1 VVVGAVE
8 ARRPIDPQLISQV
21 AERVRGLAAD
31 YRPPD
36 FAEAPGADAA
46 LFLCAIDHRTG
57 YARAHLVDG
66 KGPYD
71 GSALLWALGCS
82 AERRRPGLLSAASLS
97 GVDAERIEELFWVEE
112 ETIAGAEERARL
124 WRNLAVG
131 LNERYEGSTVAL
143 LSAAQS
149 RLGGPEG
156 LIERLAQ
163 FEAFGDP
170 LAKKAYLFAKI
181 AARRGW
187 LEVVDPESWEVCADN
202 VLMRLALRSGL
213 VQPGPVDAVRAATR
227 EALKRVAG
235 EAGIEPPLLD
245 DLLWEVGR
253 NDANLL
259 GKAGGADLREPP
271 RPEGTHWY

>member
-8 ARRPIDPQLISQV
+8 ARHPIDPQLISQV
-21 AERVRGLAAD
+21 AERVRALAAD
-31 YRPPD
+31 YQAPD
-36 FAEAPGADAA
+36 FAEAPDPDAV

-57 YARAHLVDG
+57 YSHAHLVDG

-71 GSALLWALGCS
+71 GSDVLWALGCS

-97 GVDAERIEELFWVEE
+97 GVDAERVEELFWVEE
-112 ETIAGAEERARL
+112 ETIAGAQERARL
-124 WRNLAVG
+124 WRNLAAG

-143 LSAAQS
+143 LNAAQS
-149 RLGGPEG
+149 RLGGFEG

-253 NDANLL
+253 DDANLL

>member
-8 ARRPIDPQLISQV
+8 AHHPVDPQLISQV
-21 AERVRGLAAD
+21 AERVRGLAVD
-31 YRPPD
+31 YQAPD

-46 LFLCAIDHRTG
+46 LFVCAIDHRTG

-66 KGPYD
+66 KGPYE
-71 GSALLWALGCS
+71 GSDVLWALGCS
-82 AERRRPGLLSAASLS
+82 AERRQPGLLSAASLS
-97 GVDAERIEELFWVEE
+97 AVDPERVEELFRIEG
-112 ETIAGAEERARL
+112 ETIAGAQERARL
-124 WRNLAVG
+124 WRNLAAG
-131 LNERYEGSTVAL
+131 LIDRYEGSTTVL
-143 LSAAQS
+143 LNAAQS
-149 RLGGPEG
+149 RLGGSEG

-170 LAKKAYLFAKI
+170 LAKKAYLFAKV

-187 LEVVDPESWEVCADN
+187 LEVVDPECWEVCADN

-227 EALKRVAG
+227 MALKRVAE

-245 DLLWEVGR
+245 DLLWELGR
-253 NDANLL
+253 HDADLL
-259 GKAGGADLREPP
+259 GKAGGADLHEPP
-271 RPEGTHWY
+271 RPEGTLWY

>member
-1 VVVGAVE
+1 VVVGAVD
-8 ARRPIDPQLISQV
+8 ARHPVDPQLISQV

-31 YRPPD
+31 YQAPD

-57 YARAHLVDG
+57 YTRAHLVDG

-71 GSALLWALGCS
+71 GSDVLWALGCT
-82 AERRRPGLLSAASLS
+82 AERRRPGLLNADSLS
-97 GVDAERIEELFWVEE
+97 AVDPERVEELFRIEG
-112 ETIAGAEERARL
+112 ETVAGAQGRARL
-124 WRNLAVG
+124 WRNLAAG
-131 LNERYEGSTVAL
+131 LNERYEGSTAVL

-149 RLGGPEG
+149 RLCGSDG

-181 AARRGW
+181 AARRRW
-187 LEVVDPESWEVCADN
+187 FEVVDPECWEVCADN
-202 VLMRLALRSGL
+202 VLMRLALHSGL

-227 EALKRVAG
+227 TALKRVAQK
-235 EAGIEPPLLD
+235 AGIEPPFLD
-245 DLLWEVGR
+245 DLLWELGR
-253 NDANLL
+253 DDADLL
-259 GKAGGADLREPP
+259 GTAGGSDLREPP
-271 RPEGTHWY
+271 RPEGTLWY

>member
-1 VVVGAVE
+1 VVVGAAE
-8 ARRPIDPQLISQV
+8 ARHPLDPQLISQV

-36 FAEAPGADAA
+36 FAEAPGADVA

-66 KGPYD
+66 KGPYE
-71 GSALLWALGCS
+71 GSDVLWALGCT

-97 GVDAERIEELFWVEE
+97 AVDPGRVEELFRIEG
-112 ETIAGAEERARL
+112 ETIAGAQERARL
-124 WRNLAVG
+124 WRNLAAG
-131 LNERYEGSTVAL
+131 LNERYEGSTAVL
-143 LSAAQS
+143 LGAAQS
-149 RLGGPEG
+149 RLGGSEG
-156 LIERLAQ
+156 LIGRLAQ
-163 FEAFGDP
+163 FEAFGDQ

-187 LEVVDPESWEVCADN
+187 LEVVDPECWEVCADN

-213 VQPGPVDAVRAATR
+213 VQPGSVDAVRAATR
-227 EALKRVAG
+227 AALKRVAE

-245 DLLWEVGR
+245 DLLWELGR
-253 NDANLL
+253 SDADLL
-259 GKAGGADLREPP
+259 GTAGGADLREPP
-271 RPEGTHWY
+271 RPEGTLWY

>member
-8 ARRPIDPQLISQV
+8 ARHPIDPQLISQV

-31 YRPPD
+31 YQPPD

-71 GSALLWALGCS
+71 GSDVLWALGCS
-82 AERRRPGLLSAASLS
+82 AERRRPGLLSAASLAA
-97 GVDAERIEELFWVEE
+97 VDTERIEELFWIDG
-112 ETIAGAEERARL
+112 ETVAGAEERARL
-124 WRNLAVG
+124 SRDLAAG
-131 LNERYEGSTVAL
+131 LNGRYEGSADAL
-143 LSAAQS
+143 LAAAQS
-149 RLGGPEG
+149 RLGGSEG

-163 FEAFGDP
+163 SEAFGDP

-202 VLMRLALRSGL
+202 VLMRLVLRSGL

-227 EALKRVAG
+227 EALKRVAA

-253 NDANLL
+253 NDADLL
-259 GKAGGADLREPP
+259 GTAGGADLHEPP
-271 RPEGTHWY
+271 RPEGTLWY

>member
-1 VVVGAVE
+1 M
-8 ARRPIDPQLISQV
+8 
-21 AERVRGLAAD
+21 AAD

-46 LFLCAIDHRTG
+46 LFLCAIDHRTS
-57 YARAHLVDG
+57 YADAHLVDG

-71 GSALLWALGCS
+71 GSDVLWALGCN

-97 GVDAERIEELFWVEE
+97 AVDAERVEELFRIDR
-112 ETIAGAEERARL
+112 ETIAGAQERARL
-124 WRNLAVG
+124 WRNLAAG
-131 LNERYEGSTVAL
+131 LNERYEGSTVVL
-143 LSAAQS
+143 LRAAQS
-149 RLGGPEG
+149 RLGGSEG

-187 LEVVDPESWEVCADN
+187 LEVIDPERWEVCADN

-213 VQPGPVDAVRAATR
+213 VQPGPVDAVRTATR
-227 EALKRVAG
+227 EALKRVAA
-235 EAGIEPPLLD
+235 EAEIEPPLLD

-253 NDANLL
+253 KDADLL
-259 GKAGGADLREPP
+259 GAAGGADLREPP
-271 RPEGTHWY
+271 RPDGTNWY